1 MATSPMSG
9 TAPGSQTASPKGP
22 LSRETEAAEAA
33 AARAVRDAVIVV
45 MGVSGSGKS
54 SIALELQRLLG
65 WKFQEGDDLHP
76 PANVEKMRLGHP
88 LTDEDRWPWLARV
101 AQWIDARLAAGE
113 PGIIT
118 CSNLRRAYRH
128 ITIGERT
135 GVMLVYLRGDEK
147 LIAARLA
154 ERHHRYMPASLLH
167 SQFEALEEPTAEER
181 PIVIPVDCT
190 LAEATIDVLHNVAA
204 AQRGE
209 HDCYGHKQGGEPPQH
224 A

>member
-1 MATSPMSG
+1 MATSHFSG
-9 TAPGSQTASPKGP
+9 NSPDPQLASPKGP
-22 LSRETEAAEAA
+22 VSTETEAAEAA
-33 AARAVRDAVIVV
+33 AARAVRGTVLVL

-76 PANVEKMRLGHP
+76 PANVEKMRSGRP

-101 AQWIDARLAAGE
+101 ARWIDDRLGAGE

-118 CSNLRRAYRH
+118 CSNLRRAYRRV
-128 ITIGERT
+128 TIGDRS

-147 LIAARLA
+147 QITARLA
-154 ERHHRYMPASLLH
+154 QRHHLYMPASLLH
-167 SQFEALEEPTAEER
+167 SQFEALEEPSAEER
-181 PIVIPVDCT
+181 PIVVSIEAT
-190 LAEATIDVLHNVAA
+190 ITEATIDVLHKVAA
-204 AQRGE
+204 VQRGE
-209 HDCYGHKQGGEPPQH
+209 HDRHGHSQRGEPPGP